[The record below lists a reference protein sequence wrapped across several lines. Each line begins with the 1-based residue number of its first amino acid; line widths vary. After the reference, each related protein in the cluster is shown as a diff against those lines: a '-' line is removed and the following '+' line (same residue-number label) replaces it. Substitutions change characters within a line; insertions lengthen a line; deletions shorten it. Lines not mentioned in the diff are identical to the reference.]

1 MRKTT
6 MNGAMLLPEFDHEMA
21 NTRKALERVP
31 DGQLQFRP
39 HEKSWTL
46 RELAGHVAQVPG
58 WLTVT
63 LRTPE
68 LDISQPFPQPKLDT
82 KADVLAAFDA
92 ALAEA
97 RPALAGASNEDLM
110 ATWTMKMGEEVV
122 FSMPKVA
129 VIRSFVMNHMIH
141 HRGQLTVY
149 LRLSGGSVPALYGPS
164 ADEEN

>member
-1 MRKTT
+1 MT
-6 MNGAMLLPEFDHEMA
+6 GAKMMGEFDHEMA
-21 NTRKALERVP
+21 NTRKTLERVP
-31 DGQLQFRP
+31 EDQLHFRP

-63 LRTPE
+63 LQTEE
-68 LDISQPFPQPKLDT
+68 LDIAQPFPQPKLDT
-82 KADVLAAFDA
+82 RADILAAFDA

-97 RPALAGASNEDLM
+97 RPALEAASHEDLM
-110 ATWTMKMGEEVV
+110 ATWTMKMGENTI
-122 FSMPKVA
+122 FSMPKIA
-129 VIRSFVMNHMIH
+129 VVRSFVMNHMIH

-149 LRLSGGSVPALYGPS
+149 LRLCGGSVPALYGPS